1 MTFYFFSHAKKIRFA
16 FVRYGTE
23 EEARNAK
30 AALHAH
36 PLDKKHIFCV
46 TLYGEDST
54 TTDEGE
60 SQEFK
65 NPVCYF
71 ISFS

>member
-1 MTFYFFSHAKKIRFA
+1 M
-16 FVRYGTE
+16 RYGTE

-30 AALHAH
+30 AALHLH

-54 TTDEGE
+54 TTDDGE
-60 SQEFK
+60 SHEFK
-65 NPVCYF
+65 TPVRF
-71 ISFS
+71 LFAK